1 MDTSKL
7 LNPDY
12 SAKESTIFSFFF
24 HTIVSDFGQ
33 RGLFFQSFLLVAVWS
48 ALIEDSS
55 DKKRFPISDM
65 VGGSISA
72 LSQNRNRIHVN

>member
-33 RGLFFQSFLLVAVWS
+33 RGLFFQSFLLLAVWS
-48 ALIEDSS
+48 VLIEDSS
-55 DKKRFPISDM
+55 DKKKSLPISDM
-65 VGGSISA
+65 VASL
-72 LSQNRNRIHVN
+72 LSHRTETVFM